1 MNADQR
7 KMIEDLVAQL
17 NTLRDEFENLKSEEE
32 DKYDNLPESLQ
43 DAELGEG
50 IQEAIDNLDDGI
62 SYLSD
67 AIDTFERLC

>member
-7 KMIEDLVAQL
+7 KKLADLVSQL
-17 NTLRDEFENLKSEEE
+17 NDIRDEIENIKGDEE

-50 IQEAIDNLDDGI
+50 IQEAIDTLEDGL

-67 AIDTFERLC
+67 AIDSIEGIC